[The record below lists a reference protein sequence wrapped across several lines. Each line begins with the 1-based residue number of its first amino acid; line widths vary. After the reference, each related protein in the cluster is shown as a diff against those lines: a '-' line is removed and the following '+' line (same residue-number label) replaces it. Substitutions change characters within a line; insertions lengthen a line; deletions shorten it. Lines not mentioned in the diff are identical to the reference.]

1 MGQVYALPPTVC
13 NVRPSPRL
21 LDWPADE
28 AVQANGERG
37 HHPVAG
43 RDFVTGFQY
52 SIRESDRARRVRL
65 VVSAQG
71 EVEVVVPRGFDQ
83 RLLPQLLEPKAA
95 WVERTRRRL
104 QAQAEAQRHGGLGD
118 RGGSALPQHI
128 ELAAIGRRWA
138 VEYRASPSAA
148 VTYREAGRAA
158 EEPRLL
164 LGGACH
170 DAMACRAALRRWL
183 VGAGRRELTPWL
195 QRLADEGGFKVQEIS
210 IRLQRTRWGSCSR
223 RGNVSLNAAL
233 LLLAPELTASVLVH
247 ELCHTV
253 RLDHSPAFWSL
264 VRRHDPRYDT
274 HRRQLRD
281 AWATLPDW
289 VRLPA

>member
-1 MGQVYALPPTVC
+1 M
-13 NVRPSPRL
+13 
-21 LDWPADE
+21 
-28 AVQANGERG
+28 
-37 HHPVAG
+37 
-43 RDFVTGFQY
+43 TGFHY

-65 VVSAQG
+65 VVSARG
-71 EVEVVVPRGFDQ
+71 EVEVVVPRGFD
-83 RLLPQLLEPKAA
+83 RRVLPPLLEPKAA

-104 QAQAEAQRHGGLGD
+104 QMQAEAQGEVKGGVM
-118 RGGSALPQHI
+118 GGPALPQHI

-138 VEYRASPSAA
+138 VEYRGSPAA
-148 VTYREAGRAA
+148 TVTYREAGRAGV
-158 EEPRLL
+158 EPRLV

-170 DAMACRAALRRWL
+170 DVMACRTALRRWL
-183 VGAGRRELTPWL
+183 VGAGREELAPWVR
-195 QRLADEGGFKVQEIS
+195 RLADEGGFSVREVS

-264 VRRHDPRYDT
+264 LRRHDPLCDT
-274 HRRQLRD
+274 NRRLLRD
-281 AWATLPDW
+281 AWAALPDW
-289 VRLPA
+289 VRLPPSV